1 MKRFT
6 PNLSLSIV
14 LFIALLFITI
24 STTYSQTTIDFE
36 NFESGSFTG
45 TIWNDGGTDCILTN
59 GGAPLNGTWSV
70 DLQDNTST
78 SLITTDDIDTTSY
91 TSIDFTFD
99 YEALSME
106 SAEDFWI
113 QYSDDGGSSFTTIA
127 SYAEGIDFSNSTAY
141 TETVS
146 IDSTSYTFS
155 VNSQFRIR
163 CDASGNGDDVF
174 IDNILIEGYAAA
186 PAQEIDITGL
196 GNSIIDG
203 DSSPSISDDTDF
215 GNIDVAAGTQTKTFT
230 IQNLGT
236 VSNLNLTSASPY
248 ATVSGTNA
256 SDFTVSVPY
265 ATTPITATSS
275 TTFNITFNPSALGV
289 RAATI
294 TILNNDGDEGVY
306 NYNIQGTG
314 TPAIT
319 EGPGGVT
326 DDLQLWLKS
335 TDGLGYSDGV
345 SVSTWSDQ
353 ARGEDATVN
362 TTGQEPT
369 FKDNVTDNINFNPV
383 VDFDNSYNPVPK
395 DGDYS
400 FDDIT
405 TEFLEGAGGFYSQDI
420 FMVVIPNT
428 SVDNSFGSMDLF
440 CGDQDESTN
449 AEDATG
455 IGFGAY
461 SIRFIDEVISYAIGT
476 TSEDGSGGTE
486 NGYGVAES
494 GSGTYTNVGIIN
506 TRNNSGSTQQELYYN
521 AINIEDTQNDTPM
534 FVNVENSRY
543 WIGRSEG
550 WEASTD
556 ARIAEIIT
564 YSSRQTD
571 GSLTDNRNKIQSYL
585 AIKYGITLGINGLSQ
600 DYVNSSSAL
609 IWDID
614 TGVPADDVFNYDIT
628 GIGRDDDS
636 DLNQKQS
643 KTVNT
648 SDDITI
654 GLGTIETTNTANSNA
669 FSADE
674 SFLVWGNNNGSLTAQ
689 PAVNVD
695 ISSGIVGVS
704 TIVDFESFGR
714 TWKVV
719 ETGTVSNTKISIP
732 ASMLTPTLPTPGDY
746 LMFISSSPT
755 FSPTSE
761 YRIMSL
767 NGSKYEA
774 DYDFDGT
781 KFITFGYAPERTYAR
796 SIDFDGVD
804 DHLDAGNNI
813 DLTGSFTISAW
824 INKDADNG
832 SIVSKRNSGFTSGY
846 DFSINSSGNLVM
858 SWIAGGTNV
867 ITSSIAIP
875 SDIWSHVA
883 VTFNGTTAKLYI
895 DGVDDTT
902 AGAAATIIS
911 SPVSTGEDFRIAR
924 GSSGSYFDGNIDE
937 VRIWNIALTE
947 DQLRFIMN
955 QEIEENGEILKVEGK
970 ILPASISKNDI
981 SLIDWSNLI
990 GYYPMTRYTYT
1001 NSKDESDYNNTAT
1014 LRNLTTV
1021 DEQTAPLP
1029 YVSNSS
1035 TSWNLNSTWVNG
1047 NIQTIPGGIPITGL
1061 GKTIDWNI
1069 VSTSHDISMDNS
1081 SLPTSTL
1088 GDDNRILLGLI
1099 VSSNTLTIDGTTGT
1113 GNGLTVTH
1121 YLELDGT
1128 IDLEGESQLIQTN
1141 QSDLATSSSGSI
1153 EKDQQGTANSYTYN
1167 YWSSP
1172 VSKLSSSVNNAAF
1185 FIEDILNYSSS
1196 TAATFCVG
1204 AFCADDVAINTST
1217 RWLYK
1222 YIRAG
1227 NNYANWIA
1235 IGDNDASLS
1244 VTEGFTM
1251 KGTSGASSIATEQN
1265 YVFKGKPNNI
1275 LNGDSQII
1283 HTSFSNPQ
1291 ADPSNPEVSLA
1302 GNPFP
1307 SALDADQFITDNL
1320 TSTNGQL
1327 YFWEHWGGGTHEWAQ
1342 YQGGYATRVIG
1353 VGNAASSHPA
1363 VNQTAGGGK
1372 IPGQYVP
1379 VGQGF
1384 YVISD
1389 NDGGDVVFNNAQRYF
1404 KKEGGTSIFVRQ
1416 TNENSNNQSNDTNE
1430 MIIGLGFKSSEGF
1443 YRPVSIAFGIDGAT
1457 DNFDNGYDG
1466 LAGDFLSNDALLI
1479 HDDNYYVIQSM
1490 GEFNEE
1496 KEIPLVVFVDEENN
1510 NATQK
1515 FMIDRLVNVPNDIE
1529 IYIRDN
1535 VSGETHD
1542 IINQTYEFSLEYG
1555 THKTRF
1561 SLVFIAQSLS
1571 IEEEALDAG
1580 FNVFMNNQAATLD
1593 ITKTVDAE
1601 VKKVT
1606 LFNYL
1611 GQTMQIWSNNVS
1623 NNQLNLPVNKVST
1636 GVYILKIETNNKT
1649 ISKKIIIE

>member
-14 LFIALLFITI
+14 LFIVLLFITI

-127 SYAEGIDFSNSTAY
+127 SYAEGTDFSNSTAY

-215 GNIDVAAGTQTKTFT
+215 GNIDVATGTQTKTFT

-314 TPAIT
+314 TPSIT

-719 ETGTVSNTKISIP
+719 ETGTVSNTKVSIP

-1227 NNYANWIA
+1227 NN
-1235 IGDNDASLS
+1235 
-1244 VTEGFTM
+1244 
-1251 KGTSGASSIATEQN
+1251 
-1265 YVFKGKPNNI
+1265 
-1275 LNGDSQII
+1275 
-1283 HTSFSNPQ
+1283 
-1291 ADPSNPEVSLA
+1291 
-1302 GNPFP
+1302 
-1307 SALDADQFITDNL
+1307 
-1320 TSTNGQL
+1320 
-1327 YFWEHWGGGTHEWAQ
+1327 
-1342 YQGGYATRVIG
+1342 
-1353 VGNAASSHPA
+1353 
-1363 VNQTAGGGK
+1363 
-1372 IPGQYVP
+1372 
-1379 VGQGF
+1379 
-1384 YVISD
+1384 
-1389 NDGGDVVFNNAQRYF
+1389 
-1404 KKEGGTSIFVRQ
+1404 
-1416 TNENSNNQSNDTNE
+1416 
-1430 MIIGLGFKSSEGF
+1430 
-1443 YRPVSIAFGIDGAT
+1443 
-1457 DNFDNGYDG
+1457 
-1466 LAGDFLSNDALLI
+1466 
-1479 HDDNYYVIQSM
+1479 
-1490 GEFNEE
+1490 
-1496 KEIPLVVFVDEENN
+1496 
-1510 NATQK
+1510 
-1515 FMIDRLVNVPNDIE
+1515 
-1529 IYIRDN
+1529 
-1535 VSGETHD
+1535 
-1542 IINQTYEFSLEYG
+1542 
-1555 THKTRF
+1555 
-1561 SLVFIAQSLS
+1561 
-1571 IEEEALDAG
+1571 
-1580 FNVFMNNQAATLD
+1580 
-1593 ITKTVDAE
+1593 
-1601 VKKVT
+1601 
-1606 LFNYL
+1606 
-1611 GQTMQIWSNNVS
+1611 
-1623 NNQLNLPVNKVST
+1623 
-1636 GVYILKIETNNKT
+1636 
-1649 ISKKIIIE
+1649 

>member
-127 SYAEGIDFSNSTAY
+127 SYAEGTDFSNSTAY

-550 WEASTD
+550 WE

-1320 TSTNGQL
+1320 TSTNVQL

-1363 VNQTAGGGK
+1363 VNQTTGGGK